1 MNTAETKLDLFRRI
15 DNLKDSELERV
26 YQAFLSLLPSS
37 EKYALTNS
45 EKKAIE
51 QALDYSAKGET
62 HSHES
67 VMEEAKTKYPRL
79 KFK

>member
-51 QALDYSAKGET
+51 QALDYSTKGET
-62 HSHES
+62 HGHES

>member
-15 DNLKDSELERV
+15 DNLKDSELESV

-37 EKYALTNS
+37 EKYTLSNQ

-51 QALDYSAKGET
+51 QALDYSKKGET
-62 HSHES
+62 YSHES
-67 VMEEAKTKYPRL
+67 VIKEAKSKYSRL